1 MILICF
7 ISPAGDIE
15 ISVTA
20 LSGSLQYEVMSQPI
34 WLRIT
39 CSMILMNTF
48 NICETN
54 KSSRYD
60 KSDVTEKLPCLQN
73 CESCLDVTEPSDTRL

>member
-34 WLRIT
+34 WLRIDN
-39 CSMILMNTF
+39 MF
-48 NICETN
+48 NDFNE
-54 KSSRYD
+54 Y
-60 KSDVTEKLPCLQN
+60 L
-73 CESCLDVTEPSDTRL
+73 